1 MKIAISGLI
10 LSFCAMQAF
19 AYTDDPHKLFPANQ
33 NFASEAMIAWRTAN
47 NVQAECEAESKKRG
61 NGGFGYS
68 VAACSFWSKSGNYSV
83 CTIITAKSV
92 DLTTLGHE
100 TRHCFQGGFH

>member
-1 MKIAISGLI
+1 MKNAIFGFILGLCS
-10 LSFCAMQAF
+10 LEAF
-19 AYTDDPHKLFPANQ
+19 AYTDDPRKLFPANQ
-33 NFASEAMIAWRTAN
+33 NSASEALIAWRTAN

-61 NGGFGYS
+61 IGGFGYS
-68 VAACSFWSKSGNYSV
+68 VAACSFWSKSGSYSV

>member
-1 MKIAISGLI
+1 MKGAIFGFMIFLNSL
-10 LSFCAMQAF
+10 QVF
-19 AYTDDPHKLFPANQ
+19 AYEDDPRKLFLVEKSFANE
-33 NFASEAMIAWRTAN
+33 SLIAWRTVS
-47 NVQAECEAESKKRG
+47 NVQEACEAESKKRG

-68 VAACSFWSKSGNYSV
+68 VAACSFWGKSGDYSV

-100 TRHCFQGGFH
+100 TRHCFQGAFH